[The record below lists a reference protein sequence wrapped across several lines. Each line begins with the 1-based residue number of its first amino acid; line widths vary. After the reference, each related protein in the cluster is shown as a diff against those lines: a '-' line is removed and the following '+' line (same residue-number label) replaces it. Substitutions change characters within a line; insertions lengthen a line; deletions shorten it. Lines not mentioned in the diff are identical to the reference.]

1 MSAAAVLLLTALVLG
16 GATLSAAI
24 GSWWLAWDGLRPPSA
39 RESARALAEPLA
51 RGLRLARAP
60 GRRLARADGLLWAS
74 AAAVAAA
81 SVVLA
86 YAVVPLA
93 PGQVPLDISLGLFY
107 AMIVLGPLM
116 VAFMNA
122 GWGTNGKL
130 GVLASFRAAAHVIG
144 YEVTFGFAV
153 LGPAMMAGSLSAV
166 RIVEAQERVWFV
178 VLQPGSFAVYL
189 ASALVLAYRY
199 PFDLPFAGA
208 ELAGGVA
215 REYAGLERAILASAR
230 HALTGL
236 VAATGTVMFLGGW
249 QGPLLPPVVW
259 TVLKTAVLVA
269 ALTSLPLVLPRL
281 RLDQMLAFAWKGVIT
296 FALVNIVLVG
306 VVTFAAERFGWLP

>member
-1 MSAAAVLLLTALVLG
+1 MSPGSILLLAGLVLG
-16 GATLSAAI
+16 GAALSAAI
-24 GSWWLAWDGLRPPSA
+24 GSWWLAWDGLRPPSPRA
-39 RESARALAEPLA
+39 SARALGEPFA

-60 GRRLARADGLLWAS
+60 GRRLARPDALLWES

-86 YAVVPLA
+86 YAVIPLA
-93 PGQVPLDISLGLFY
+93 PGQVPVDLSLGPFY

-122 GWGTNGKL
+122 GWGENGKL
-130 GVLASFRAAAHVIG
+130 GVVASFRAAAHVIG

-189 ASALVLAYRY
+189 AAALFLSYRY

-208 ELAGGVA
+208 ELAGGIT
-215 REYAGLERAILASAR
+215 REYAGLERAILIAVR
-230 HALTGL
+230 HALTGV
-236 VAATGTVMFLGGW
+236 VAAMGTIMFLGGW
-249 QGPLLPPVVW
+249 QGPLLPPAAW
-259 TVLKTAVLVA
+259 TVLKTAALVA
-269 ALTSLPLVLPRL
+269 TLTALPLVLPRL
-281 RLDQMLAFAWKGVIT
+281 RLDQLLAFAWKGVLA

-306 VVTFAAERFGWLP
+306 LVTFAADALGWLP